1 MTRLSV
7 AVLAT
12 AVVGAFGVAA
22 SPSAA
27 SVPGVNG
34 QLGFVVNYNDEFFLL
49 ETVDPSGRSGR
60 VLVEGE
66 LDFRAFGPARFSPSG
81 RTIAA
86 FLPLSRAGIWLVD
99 ALTGR
104 PIRRIKGGRT
114 VTAEAWSPDG
124 RWLVYSRFRGASH
137 LYIARANGRDARALV
152 RGGDVGDADWSTR
165 GRIMFRRC
173 VRPTSA
179 AEDVPTSC
187 SLRTIRPEGRGE

>member
-66 LDFRAFGPARFSPSG
+66 LDFRAFGPARFHRAVG
-81 RTIAA
+81 RS
-86 FLPLSRAGIWLVD
+86 PLSFRSRERASGS
-99 ALTGR
+99 LT
-104 PIRRIKGGRT
+104 P
-114 VTAEAWSPDG
+114 
-124 RWLVYSRFRGASH
+124 
-137 LYIARANGRDARALV
+137 
-152 RGGDVGDADWSTR
+152 
-165 GRIMFRRC
+165 
-173 VRPTSA
+173 
-179 AEDVPTSC
+179 
-187 SLRTIRPEGRGE
+187 